1 MTRIYIVE
9 DNSSHLEL
17 LKIKVEMIGYEVV
30 GSIQTAA
37 NALSEIQE
45 TNPDV
50 VLVDINL
57 ARDKDGI
64 TLAHEINE
72 FTDAVVIF
80 ITSQSE
86 DEVIHDA
93 VTAKPSSYL
102 IKPID
107 PDVLKANI
115 ELAMYKR
122 NAKQS
127 QYQVSRDYM
136 TVRTGE
142 KLHLIQFKQVKI
154 LKVEIK
160 NYVTLIDD
168 QNKQYVVRDSLKNLL
183 THVLPPVFIR
193 THHGYAVNLEFL
205 AFVDDKEQT
214 VYLSTNDTVPIGKSY
229 RKEVYKKLNI
239 KN

>member
-17 LKIKVEMIGYEVV
+17 LKIKVEMLGYEVV
-30 GSIQTAA
+30 GSSQTA
-37 NALSEIQE
+37 
-45 TNPDV
+45 TNVVQDILEKNTDV
-50 VLVDINL
+50 ALVDINL

-72 FTDAVVIF
+72 FTDAEVIF

-93 VTAKPSSYL
+93 VTAKPSGYL
-102 IKPID
+102 IKPVD

-115 ELAMYKR
+115 ELAMYKK
-122 NAKQS
+122 NAKQPH
-127 QYQVSRDYM
+127 YQISKDYL

-142 KLHLIQFKQVKI
+142 KLYLIQFKHLKI
-154 LKVEIK
+154 LKVETK

-205 AFVDDKEQT
+205 AYVDDKEQT
-214 VYLSTNDTVPIGKSY
+214 VYLSTNDSIPIGKSY
-229 RKEVYKKLNI
+229 RKEVYQKLNI